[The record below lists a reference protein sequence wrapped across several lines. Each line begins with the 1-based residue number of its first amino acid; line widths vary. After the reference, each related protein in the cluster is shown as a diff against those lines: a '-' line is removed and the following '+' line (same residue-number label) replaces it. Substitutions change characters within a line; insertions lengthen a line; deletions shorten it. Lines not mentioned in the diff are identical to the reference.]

1 MEMELV
7 KVFVVYG
14 DGGERGIG
22 PVIGVCLTKEEA
34 VKMAKGKAFYG
45 ANGEIFD
52 GMALENQDNGELY
65 LLKDATSF
73 VDKVLQKDTI
83 KHKKQIAL
91 AKLTNEDKALLGL
104 KD

>member
-22 PVIGVCLTKEEA
+22 PVIGVCLTKEDA

-45 ANGEIFD
+45 ADGQIFD
-52 GMALENQDNGELY
+52 GMALENKDNGELY
-65 LLKDATSF
+65 LLQTITPF
-73 VDKVLQKDTI
+73 IDKVLQKDTI
-83 KHKKQIAL
+83 NQKKKLAL